1 MPVQVRHAV
10 AALSCAL
17 ALALPCAAFAATGT
31 TGTAT
36 AEKTDAQAQQ
46 PADKTS
52 QQKEETGE
60 TSKVG
65 PSDKLLAWAE
75 GADCVA
81 CHEVP
86 AKSLDDE
93 TCAASL
99 HTTLGLG
106 CTDCHADDALID
118 IHSKAKPDAKAPT
131 KLKKSELSVET
142 CATCHPSEALVE
154 ATADSDAL
162 TDSEGTVVNP
172 HAIPDAKEHKDI
184 SCQSCHKMHA
194 ESKPASLAPTL
205 CQDCHHEDVYECY
218 TCHS

>member
-1 MPVQVRHAV
+1 MHIQVRRAI

-17 ALALPCAAFAATGT
+17 ALALPCAAFAATV
-31 TGTAT
+31 A
-36 AEKTDAQAQQ
+36 
-46 PADKTS
+46 ADKATDKADTQT
-52 QQKEETGE
+52 QQAANKAEQQDEAQTA
-60 TSKVG
+60 G
-65 PSDKLLAWAE
+65 PSDELLAWADE
-75 GADCVA
+75 TDCTS

-99 HTTLGLG
+99 HTALGLG

-118 IHSKAKPDAKAPT
+118 IHGKMKPNAKVPT
-131 KLKKSELSVET
+131 KLKKSDLSVET
-142 CATCHPSEALVE
+142 CASCHPSEALVE
-154 ATADSDAL
+154 ATTDSSAL

-172 HAIPDAKEHKDI
+172 HDIPDVKEHKDI

>member
-1 MPVQVRHAV
+1 MHIQVRRAI

-17 ALALPCAAFAATGT
+17 ALALPCAAFAATV
-31 TGTAT
+31 A
-36 AEKTDAQAQQ
+36 
-46 PADKTS
+46 ADKATDKADTQT
-52 QQKEETGE
+52 QQAANKAEQQDEAQTA
-60 TSKVG
+60 G
-65 PSDKLLAWAE
+65 PSDELLAWADE
-75 GADCVA
+75 TDCTS

-99 HTTLGLG
+99 HTALGLG
-106 CTDCHADDALID
+106 CTDCHADDARIG
-118 IHSKAKPDAKAPT
+118 IHGKMKPNAKVPT
-131 KLKKSELSVET
+131 KLKKSDLSVET
-142 CATCHPSEALVE
+142 CASCHPSEALVE
-154 ATADSDAL
+154 ATTDSSAL

-172 HAIPDAKEHKDI
+172 HDIPDVKEHKDI

>member
-1 MPVQVRHAV
+1 MHIQVRHAI

-17 ALALPCAAFAATGT
+17 ALALPCAAFAATAAADK
-31 TGTAT
+31 AT
-36 AEKTDAQAQQ
+36 DKADTQTQQAANKAGQQDEAQA
-46 PADKTS
+46 A
-52 QQKEETGE
+52 
-60 TSKVG
+60 G
-65 PSDKLLAWAE
+65 PSDELLAWADE
-75 GADCVA
+75 TDCTS

-93 TCAASL
+93 TRAASL
-99 HTTLGLG
+99 HTALGLG

-118 IHSKAKPDAKAPT
+118 IHGKMKPNAKVPT
-131 KLKKSELSVET
+131 KLKKSDLSVKT
-142 CATCHPSEALVE
+142 CATCHPSEALAE
-154 ATADSDAL
+154 ATADCSAL

-172 HAIPDAKEHKDI
+172 HDIPDVKEHKDI

>member
-1 MPVQVRHAV
+1 MPIQVRHAI

-17 ALALPCAAFAATGT
+17 AFALPCAAFAAT
-31 TGTAT
+31 AT
-36 AEKTDAQAQQ
+36 A
-46 PADKTS
+46 DKA
-52 QQKEETGE
+52 
-60 TSKVG
+60 TSKADTQTQQATDKDGQQNEAQEAG
-65 PSDKLLAWAE
+65 PSDELLAWAGE
-75 GADCVA
+75 MDCTS

-93 TCAASL
+93 ACAASL
-99 HTTLGLG
+99 HTALGLG

-118 IHSKAKPDAKAPT
+118 IHDKMKPNAKAPT
-131 KLKKSELSVET
+131 KLKKSALSVET

-154 ATADSDAL
+154 ATVDSSAL

-172 HAIPDAKEHKDI
+172 HDIPDVKEHKNI

>member
-1 MPVQVRHAV
+1 MHIQVRRAI

-17 ALALPCAAFAATGT
+17 ALALPCAAFAATT
-31 TGTAT
+31 T
-36 AEKTDAQAQQ
+36 
-46 PADKTS
+46 ADKA
-52 QQKEETGE
+52 
-60 TSKVG
+60 TSKADTPTQQATNKDKAQKAG
-65 PSDKLLAWAE
+65 PSDELLAWAGE
-75 GADCVA
+75 MDCTS

-93 TCAASL
+93 TCAAPL
-99 HTTLGLG
+99 HTALGLG
-106 CTDCHADDALID
+106 CTDCHADDALIG
-118 IHSKAKPDAKAPT
+118 IHGKMKPNAKVPT
-131 KLKKSELSVET
+131 KLKKSDLSVET
-142 CATCHPSEALVE
+142 CASCHPSEALVE
-154 ATADSDAL
+154 ATTDSSAL

-172 HAIPDAKEHKDI
+172 HDIPDVKEHKDI